1 MSYKPKTIR
10 RSPAQIRNYMRCYN
24 DLAKGLRALRKLIDQ
39 EVKLVKERQSKVKS
53 TKAQIEEA
61 EELFR

>member
-1 MSYKPKTIR
+1 
-10 RSPAQIRNYMRCYN
+10 MRCYN